1 MHESVSWFDGSGI
14 FAALFGICLLS
25 PLSALELSLS
35 TCFRWFDKVRE
46 FSLSIVVPTIGMS
59 LDPCNK
65 LGDNTPVVVREI
77 HKADVCKG
85 VCVGDT
91 ISKIN
96 GVGVAGATYQG

>member
-1 MHESVSWFDGSGI
+1 
-14 FAALFGICLLS
+14 
-25 PLSALELSLS
+25 
-35 TCFRWFDKVRE
+35 
-46 FSLSIVVPTIGMS
+46 MS